1 MDMLLDPS
9 DMDMLLNPPDM
20 SKAYVNRLLVNGAIH
35 ILKGLYS
42 SPCRDWQY
50 VCQK

>member
-1 MDMLLDPS
+1 
-9 DMDMLLNPPDM
+9 MDMLLNPPDM
-20 SKAYVNRLLVNGAIH
+20 SKAYVNRLLVINGAIH